1 MTSPFARERTMLDYY
16 RFKKVNDLYAQGKDE
31 EARLELAGLQ
41 RRYVA
46 LCSENTSFKMQ
57 MQEYEDIL
65 YLARNLVLED
75 GFYWLITGSI
85 KQGPFCPNCY
95 DNEGL
100 LMRLAGDP
108 GDRFCTSCRE
118 SFVSDL
124 RREERRAVV
133 SLNQAPACD
142 DCAPPREEA
151 RRKAKIIPFG
161 QSPSAAG
168 QCP

>member
-1 MTSPFARERTMLDYY
+1 MLDYY
-16 RFKKVNDLYAQGKDE
+16 RFKKVNDLFMQGKVE

-75 GFYWLITGSI
+75 GFYWLITGNI
-85 KQGPFCPNCY
+85 KQGPFCPKCY
-95 DNEGL
+95 DNEGM

-108 GDRFCTSCRE
+108 GDRFCTACRE
-118 SFVSDL
+118 SFVSRP
-124 RREERRAVV
+124 RREERRAVA
-133 SLNQAPACD
+133 SLDHAPVCD
-142 DCAPPREEA
+142 DCAPLREA
-151 RRKAKIIPFG
+151 APRKAKIIPFG
-161 QSPSAAG
+161 QSPCAAAG
-168 QCP
+168 PRP